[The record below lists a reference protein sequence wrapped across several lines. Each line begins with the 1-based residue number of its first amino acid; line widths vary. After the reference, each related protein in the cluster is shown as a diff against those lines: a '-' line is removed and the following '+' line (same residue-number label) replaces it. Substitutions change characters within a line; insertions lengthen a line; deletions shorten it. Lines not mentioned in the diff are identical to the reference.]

1 MKQYK
6 KINKWKEMK
15 RISKASRAK
24 HNKRRREVGTSASEN
39 QIKDICLHLQI
50 TRSSHGKGV
59 KEEKHV
65 RQRKWWQVV

>member
-6 KINKWKEMK
+6 KNNKWKEMK

-24 HNKRRREVGTSASEN
+24 QNKRRMEVGTSASEN
-39 QIKDICLHLQI
+39 QIENMCLHLQI
-50 TRSSHGKGV
+50 TRSSHEKGV

-65 RQRKWWQVV
+65 RQHKWWQMM